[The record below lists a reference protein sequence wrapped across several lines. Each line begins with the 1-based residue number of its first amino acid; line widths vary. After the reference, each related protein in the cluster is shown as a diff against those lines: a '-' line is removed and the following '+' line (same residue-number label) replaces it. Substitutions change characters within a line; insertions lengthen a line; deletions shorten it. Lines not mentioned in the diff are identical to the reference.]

1 MTASA
6 TVSRGVRACLLA
18 AFMVASIGGGAT
30 VTLASEDATR
40 SDVCLEL
47 APEALPEGAWEQVI
61 AAVMTAVASRPALF
75 PNPAFTVVPTTAI
88 AAGTNARLDI
98 MATDLDEQ
106 APAAD
111 AVCLA
116 ETSQW
121 TARLGRSFLDDGAD
135 RMLKQAP
142 TTPGISSSVEVQW
155 FPDENRVLTTLEF
168 AGPFDIPNG
177 RCWIDDSLSID
188 EAAGTAVASADQ
200 DLKTSPFAEGACGR
214 FFDFLVDGGAGEQA
228 ISLLPSS
235 VPLDDGSTL
244 YLLISDVSVEEQAIV
259 ISGSLEIR

>member
-1 MTASA
+1 M
-6 TVSRGVRACLLA
+6 A
-18 AFMVASIGGGAT
+18 A
-30 VTLASEDATR
+30 
-40 SDVCLEL
+40 
-47 APEALPEGAWEQVI
+47 
-61 AAVMTAVASRPALF
+61 
-75 PNPAFTVVPTTAI
+75 
-88 AAGTNARLDI
+88 
-98 MATDLDEQ
+98 DLDEQ
-106 APAAD
+106 VPSAD

-135 RMLKQAP
+135 RMLEQAP

-177 RCWIDDSLSID
+177 RCWIDDSLSIGD
-188 EAAGTAVASADQ
+188 AAGTAVASADQ
-200 DLKTSPFAEGACGR
+200 GLKTSPFAEGACGR
-214 FFDFLVDGGAGEQA
+214 FFDFLADGGAGEQA

-259 ISGSLEIR
+259 ISGPLEIH